1 MDYASKL
8 LYETTK
14 LDALLEAF
22 ECRYLRYVEIGVDE
36 HKERNRASAAFY
48 CLRDCVA
55 EISEIAEA
63 IGGAVNLAVE
73 EYDRRK

>member
-8 LYETTK
+8 MYETAK

-22 ECRYLRYVEIGVDE
+22 ECRYLRYVEIGADE
-36 HKERNRASAAFY
+36 HKERNLASAAFY

-63 IGGAVNLAVE
+63 IGGDVNLAVE

>member
-8 LYETTK
+8 MYETAK
-14 LDALLEAF
+14 LDALLDAF
-22 ECRYLRYVEIGVDE
+22 ECRYLRYVEIGADE

-48 CLRDCVA
+48 CLRDCVT
-55 EISEIAEA
+55 EVSEIAEA
-63 IGGAVNLAVE
+63 IGWDIDLANE